1 MLVVK
6 VPSAPPCT
14 ATMRSAVAFGP
25 PMLPRRHTILLV
37 LALAAP
43 TALPA
48 DRARLPAPAR
58 RLRGPA
64 RAARRLH
71 PRPHARRDPRLRRHR
86 HPPARL
92 LAQLRPAAE
101 RQAQAGRPLR
111 GLRPGDLPR
120 RHLGA
125 ARRAD
130 PRRVGARDQGAP
142 QPHRTRP
149 ALGHQEPQGQRH
161 AAEPEGVPGVGDGGR
176 PPLRRRG
183 RDLVDLERAQP
194 AAVPQAAVPQRQ
206 ALLARPLPARSTR
219 SACAASRR
227 RPPTAATRT

>member
-6 VPSAPPCT
+6 APSAPPCT
-14 ATMRSAVAFGP
+14 ATMRSAVRFDS

-43 TALPA
+43 AALPA
-48 DRARLPAPAR
+48 DGSGLPAPAR
-58 RLRGPA
+58 RVRGAA
-64 RAARRLH
+64 RAARRRH
-71 PRPHARRDPRLRRHR
+71 ARPHARRDPRLRRHR
-86 HPPARL
+86 RPPARL

-130 PRRVGARDQGAP
+130 PRRVVARDQAAP
-142 QPHRTRP
+142 QPHRARP

-183 RDLVDLERAQP
+183 RRPGRSGTSPTSRSSSCRSTATASRTRP
-194 AAVPQAAVPQRQ
+194 ASTGG
-206 ALLARPLPARSTR
+206 STR
-219 SACAASRR
+219 SACAGSRR